1 MMGRIAETPRLV
13 AMGALTV
20 VLGACSQGEPARQET
35 VAEQVIDDAEPEDG
49 ELLHT
54 EDFARSMIG
63 PRIQGPRGPMI
74 RSSFEGPD
82 GTTGT
87 IESFVACPIETSG
100 TACNPA
106 ELPET
111 TIFTYVMRVTPDE
124 RASAFRTA
132 VPVFGYAGVAGF
144 AEAEAQAALGGD
156 ARLEVRCV
164 NGGLF
169 YSVVGGEGWR
179 AGSPITFFWQGTLP
193 PAGPA
198 QAYQLIAGGRIGT
211 AEGPAPAQQATGG
224 C

>member
-1 MMGRIAETPRLV
+1 MTGRMAGTPCV
-13 AMGALTV
+13 AALGALTV
-20 VLGACSQGEPARQET
+20 MLGACSQAEPAQDET
-35 VAEQVIDDAEPEDG
+35 VAEQAIDDADAADG
-49 ELLHT
+49 ELLNP

-63 PRIQGPRGPMI
+63 PRILGPQGPTVQSR
-74 RSSFEGPD
+74 FEGPD

-87 IESFVACPIETSG
+87 IESYVACPIETSG
-100 TACNPA
+100 SACNPA

-144 AEAEAQAALGGD
+144 EKGEAQAALGGD
-156 ARLEVRCV
+156 ARLELRCV

-179 AGSPITFFWQGTLP
+179 AGAPITFFWQGTLP

-211 AEGPAPAQQATGG
+211 AEGPAPAQQTTGG